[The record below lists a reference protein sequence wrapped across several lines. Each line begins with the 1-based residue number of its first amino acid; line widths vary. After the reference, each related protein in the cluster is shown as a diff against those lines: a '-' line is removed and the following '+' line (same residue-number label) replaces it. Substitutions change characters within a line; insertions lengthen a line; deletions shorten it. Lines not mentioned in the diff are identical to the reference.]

1 MKITYFKTLFK
12 IKAIDELNLP
22 YYKGS
27 TFRGVFGNTFKKIVC
42 VFKSRICEE
51 CLLKQTCVYAYVFE
65 TSPLQKDN
73 SIFNMAKYKT
83 IPHPFLIEPPLDG
96 RKYYKTGDELVF
108 SVILL
113 GKATSYL
120 PYFIYTFS
128 ECGKNGIGKG
138 RGRYTLEE
146 VLDEDGNLVYSSEDS
161 KIITPQ
167 IKTVEIN
174 EDINI
179 EDGCERKITLH
190 LITPLRLKNKNDL
203 VRKLD
208 FNILI
213 KALMIRINLINFFH
227 CNGEEAKWDHKKILE
242 KSKEV
247 KIIDDK
253 TRWLDWE
260 RYSSR
265 QQTKMK
271 LGGIVGTITY
281 NGSVEPYIEILRSGE
296 ILHVGKNTTFG
307 LGKYIIEK

>member
-1 MKITYFKTLFK
+1 MKISYFKTVFK
-12 IKAIDELNLP
+12 IEAIDELILP

-27 TFRGVFGNTFKKIVC
+27 TFRGVFGNTFKKVVC
-42 VFKSRICEE
+42 VFKSKICDE

-73 SIFNMAKYKT
+73 LIFNMGKYRT

-96 RKYYKTGDELVF
+96 RKYYQTGDELEF

-138 RGRYTLEE
+138 RGRYTLKE
-146 VLDEDGNLVYSSEDS
+146 VLDEDGNIVYTSEES

-167 IKTVEIN
+167 TKTIEIN
-174 EDINI
+174 EDINFI
-179 EDGCERKITLH
+179 DDREGKITLH
-190 LITPLRLKNKNDL
+190 LITPIRLKNKNDL
-203 VRKLD
+203 VRNLE
-208 FNILI
+208 FNMLV
-213 KALMIRINLINFFH
+213 KALMLRLNLINFFH
-227 CNGEEAKWDHKKILE
+227 CNDAEAKWDHKKILE

-247 KIIDDK
+247 KIIEDK

-281 NGSVEPYIEILRSGE
+281 SGSVEPYIEILRAGE

-307 LGKYIIEK
+307 LGKYVIEK